1 MARRRRPP
9 RSGAI
14 SELPPLKIASQL
26 LALQAV
32 FYATALVLTL
42 FASLVAG
49 TDFSLDLVFGWQ
61 GVRGDTTTGWM
72 AGFLWVVDGGFV
84 LSIAIVILVA
94 RSKLVLDFA
103 LSVHAI
109 HLLVASLYS
118 RQIPRNAAWWLA
130 MAASSALGVAL
141 GVWGCRYRELRP
153 ITFGGGGGAKTQQ
166 ANGSATGG
174 SWNGDGEG
182 SSGGNTAGGG
192 GAEGGGVEVMR
203 SRGLVEDGGGG
214 GGEMGRGIMRWCRW
228 GMGRMGEGTW
238 V

>member
-72 AGFLWVVDGGFV
+72 AGFLLVVDGGFV

-118 RQIPRNAAWWLA
+118 HQIPRNAAWWLA
-130 MAASSALGVAL
+130 MAASSALSVAL

-153 ITFGGGGGAKTQQ
+153 ITFGGGGAKTQQ
-166 ANGSATGG
+166 ANGSAGG
-174 SWNGDGEG
+174 NGEG
-182 SSGGNTAGGG
+182 SSNTAGGG
-192 GAEGGGVEVMR
+192 GVEGGGVEGDEEQGF
-203 SRGLVEDGGGG
+203 SRGR
-214 GGEMGRGIMRWCRW
+214 GRGRGRDGAGDYEMVQ
-228 GMGRMGEGTW
+228 MGDAANG
-238 V
+238 